1 MSQSG
6 CGNIENIIM
15 NTFTFIRKCLLASL
29 LFGLSFSVFAEES
42 PYKTY
47 ETNSLRIKLSS
58 DGTGIVQ
65 GIQCYGCD
73 YSIVKITR
81 NSRFTDKG
89 QEVGIVEA
97 QERSGKPA
105 MVSFTPSTR
114 EVQYI
119 RW

>member
-1 MSQSG
+1 
-6 CGNIENIIM
+6 M
-15 NTFTFIRKCLLASL
+15 NAFKVTAKCLLVSL
-29 LFGLSFSVFAEES
+29 FFVFSVSAFAEES

-47 ETNSLRIKLSS
+47 ETNSLRIKLSN

-73 YSIVKITR
+73 YSIVKITH
-81 NSRFTDKG
+81 NSRFTNRG
-89 QEVGIVEA
+89 EEVGIEEVR
-97 QERSGKPA
+97 QRSGKPA
-105 MVSFTPSTR
+105 MISFTPSTR